1 MENIKDENQYNE
13 VMARIEILLREPE
26 DNLPAMMELE
36 KLSLVVLEYEDIHYP
51 ISRGTNNKLKSED

>member
-36 KLSLVVLEYEDIHYP
+36 ILSLWSLNMKTYIILFHEGRI
-51 ISRGTNNKLKSED
+51 IS